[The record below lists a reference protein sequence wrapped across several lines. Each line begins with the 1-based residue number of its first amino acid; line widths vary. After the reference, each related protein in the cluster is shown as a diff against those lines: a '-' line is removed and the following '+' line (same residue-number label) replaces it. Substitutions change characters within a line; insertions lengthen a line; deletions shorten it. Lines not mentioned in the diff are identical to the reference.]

1 MFGMPRLSSL
11 AVVFGLTAVV
21 VSAAPRS
28 SQPAPQQGVA
38 AVDFAALGPPP
49 GTPAPDLRL
58 RDQDDIEQT
67 LASLAGPRGT
77 MLVFF
82 RSADW

>member
-1 MFGMPRLSSL
+1 MPRLSFL
-11 AVVFGLTAVV
+11 AIVCASAAV

-28 SQPAPQQGVA
+28 SQPAPQQAVA
-38 AVDFAALGPPP
+38 AVDFAVLGPQP

-58 RDQDDIEQT
+58 RDQNGTEQT